1 MSALRA
7 WLRGMVFVACILL
20 ATAVLIWLGHHAPW
34 VLLTFAGLLAFV
46 WLPIFVGSTWLRGKR

>member
-1 MSALRA
+1 
-7 WLRGMVFVACILL
+7 MVFVACILL